1 MTAADPAIEAERAL
15 IGALLAGPR
24 AVESVGTLTIDDFA
38 DHRHGAIF
46 AALRAAVD
54 RDRASADILVVL
66 DDLRRAGQLP
76 QLGNGALLHD
86 LMGACPAPGNAPW
99 YAGKV
104 REHAQRRRIAA
115 LGARLSQIAEGH
127 DLDTVLDNAATLL
140 LELQVSVDAPATEQP
155 VAGLSTLESFVD
167 ETDEQYDWVIPG
179 LLERQDRVIVVAGEG
194 AGKSTLGR
202 QIAVLTAA
210 GRHPFEPDTA
220 IPPQRTLIVDL
231 ENPPALVR
239 RKTRHLVDRA
249 RNLGIWADGR
259 AFRWTKPGGLDIRR
273 AADARLLERVIA
285 ETRPALLV
293 LGPLYKAFASHG
305 DGPEQTADEARA
317 VLDRLRER
325 YGLTMWLEHHAPLAQ
340 QGQRDLRP
348 FGSALWSRWP
358 EFGLA
363 LRKDRNVR
371 ERLMHVEWFRGSRD
385 ERSWP
390 AALERDTTWPW
401 RAIWDEMGIRAVGG
415 QP

>member
-1 MTAADPAIEAERAL
+1 VSTDPALEAERAL
-15 IGALLAGPR
+15 LGALLIRPR
-24 AVESVGTLTIDDFA
+24 TVETVGTLTADDFA
-38 DHRHGAIF
+38 DQRHATIFNAIH
-46 AALRAAVD
+46 AVAD
-54 RDRASADILVVL
+54 RDGAGADHLMVIEE
-66 DDLRRAGQLP
+66 LRRVGHLARLAG
-76 QLGNGALLHD
+76 GGLLHD
-86 LMGACPAPGNAPW
+86 LVTDCPAYGNAPW

-104 REHAQRRRIAA
+104 REYAQRRRIAA
-115 LGARLSQIAEGH
+115 LGVRLSQIAEQS
-127 DLDTVLDNAATLL
+127 DIDVVLDNAATLL
-140 LELQVSVDAPATEQP
+140 LELQVSVDAPAEEQP

-167 ETDEQYDWVIPG
+167 ETDDQYDWVIPG

-202 QIAVLTAA
+202 QVAVLTAA
-210 GRHPFEPDTA
+210 GRHPFEPDTP

-273 AADARLLERVIA
+273 PGDARLLERVIA

-390 AALERDTTWPW
+390 AALERDTAWPW
-401 RAIWDEMGIRAVGG
+401 RAVWDEMGIRAVGG